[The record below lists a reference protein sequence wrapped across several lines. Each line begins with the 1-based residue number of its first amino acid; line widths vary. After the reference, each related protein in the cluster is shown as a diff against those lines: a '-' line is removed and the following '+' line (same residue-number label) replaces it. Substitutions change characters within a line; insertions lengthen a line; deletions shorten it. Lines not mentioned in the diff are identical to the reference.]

1 MCIFLSGCVATQQD
15 MLTLESNII
24 TLQNQLTDM
33 QKNQADLSVQI
44 DELNANIKSLDS
56 KIEET
61 NEKFLIFGQKL
72 DDTNTDFTNKLSL
85 LSDKVTKKID
95 ETKPTPTQI
104 YGAAYTDYTTKNYD
118 LAISGFQEYIQT
130 YPEGTLVM
138 NAYFWVAVCYYDK
151 GDNVNAVDNFDK
163 FINLYPNSEK
173 LASAKLKKA
182 FALLKV
188 KKDSTVAITVLE
200 DIVKNHPKTSEA
212 RQASNYLA
220 GLKKNNV
227 RN

>member
-1 MCIFLSGCVATQQD
+1 MKLIKNFSILLMCIFLSGCVATQQD

-33 QKNQADLSVQI
+33 QKNQADLPVRI

-61 NEKFLIFGQKL
+61 KEKFLIFGQKP
-72 DDTNTDFTNKLSL
+72 DYTNTDFTNKLSL

-118 LAISGFQEYIQT
+118 LAISGFQEYIQQ
-130 YPEGTLVM
+130 YPNGTLVM
-138 NAYFWVAVCYYDK
+138 NAFFWIGVCNYEK
-151 GDNVNAVDNFDK
+151 GEFSSAIDSFDK
-163 FINLYPNSEK
+163 LIELYPKSEK
-173 LASAKLKKA
+173 
-182 FALLKV
+182 
-188 KKDSTVAITVLE
+188 I
-200 DIVKNHPKTSEA
+200 
-212 RQASNYLA
+212 
-220 GLKKNNV
+220 
-227 RN
+227 